1 MRGRGDIL
9 LVSTYELGHQPSGI
23 AFPKA
28 FLERAGFR
36 PVALDLAVEALDLAV
51 EARIRAARLVV
62 FSVPMHTA
70 LRLALRAAER
80 VRALNPV
87 ARLAFHGLYALLQ
100 APLLRSRGACAVL
113 GGECE
118 EDLVALAQALERG
131 EDPSGFRR
139 EGAAGATM
147 AKLDFPVP
155 SREGLPPPERYAR
168 LADADGR
175 ERLAGHAEST
185 RGCKHLCR
193 HCPIPAL
200 YRGRFFAI
208 PVDAV
213 LEDIT
218 RQVAAGVTHVTFG
231 DPDFLNGPRH
241 ALRVAE
247 ALHQRFPSLTFDF
260 TAKIEH
266 LVRHASCLRPLR
278 EMGAI
283 FVVSAVESLSDRV
296 LSQLCKGHGRADVY
310 RAFAA
315 CRDADLVLRP
325 SLVPFTPWST
335 LEDYLDLLDVFTAEG
350 WLASL
355 DPVQLS
361 IRLLVPPGSLLLN
374 GEPGAAS
381 LARRPLRVALP
392 GQPPAPAD
400 VRGGA
405 PVDPDLRIEAFD
417 EAALAWRWRHPD
429 PRMDGLQTKV
439 AHVVEDGA
447 ARREPRERTFE
458 RVLRLALAA
467 AGRPHEHVE
476 IAADTG
482 KRAPRL
488 TENWFC

>member
-28 FLERAGFR
+28 FLERAGFH
-36 PVALDLAVEALDLAV
+36 PAALDLAVEPLD
-51 EARIRAARLVV
+51 EARVRAARLVV
-62 FSVPMHTA
+62 FSAPMHTA

-80 VRALNPV
+80 VRALNPS

-100 APLLRSRGACAVL
+100 APLLRSAGACAVL

-118 EDLVALAQALERG
+118 GDLVALAQALERG
-131 EDPSGFRR
+131 DDPAPFCR
-139 EGAAGATM
+139 EGAPGATL

-155 SREGLPPPERYAR
+155 SREGLPAAERYAH
-168 LADADGR
+168 LAEADGR
-175 ERLAGHAEST
+175 ERLAGYSEST

-200 YRGRFFAI
+200 YGGRFFAI
-208 PVDAV
+208 PAEVV
-213 LEDIT
+213 MEDVS
-218 RQVAAGVTHVTFG
+218 RQVVAGVTHITFG
-231 DPDFLNGPRH
+231 DPDFLNGPGH
-241 ALRVAE
+241 ALRVAAAIHE
-247 ALHQRFPSLTFDF
+247 RFPSLTFDF

-266 LVRHASCLRPLR
+266 LVRHEGCLRPLR
-278 EMGAI
+278 EAGAI
-283 FVVSAVESLSDRV
+283 FVVSAVESLSDCV
-296 LSQLCKGHGRADVY
+296 LAQLGKGHGRADVY
-310 RAFAA
+310 RAFRA
-315 CRDADLVLRP
+315 CSDAGLALRP

-335 LEDYLDLLDVFTAEG
+335 LDDYLDLLEVFAREG
-350 WLASL
+350 WFASL

-361 IRLLVPPGSLLLN
+361 IRLLVPPGSLLLDD
-374 GEPGAAS
+374 
-381 LARRPLRVALP
+381 
-392 GQPPAPAD
+392 PAIRAE
-400 VRGGA
+400 G
-405 PVDPDLRIEAFD
+405 FD
-417 EAALAWRWRHPD
+417 EAALTWRWRHPD
-429 PRMDGLQTKV
+429 PRMDRLQAKV
-439 AHVVEDGA
+439 ARAVEEGA
-447 ARREPRERTFE
+447 ARREPHPATFD